1 MKMKMR
7 GLFVISKNK
16 SILAAAV
23 LSVLSTGVNAKIY
36 PDQIVRDQ
44 KGEDVCRSG
53 YRPLDRYEAE
63 EHKSSLLQQMG
74 TWDIVGL
81 KGNWVIMGSGYHGL
95 IKQDLPNDKTFCYPN
110 NDQSEIPNYSAKAVP
125 EGDEIDVEYGL
136 VTDRQDFIRPLSYLA
151 HNLGYSW
158 VGGNNSDYVG
168 EDMVINR
175 SGDRWIIQGNNNG
188 PCNGY
193 RCGEKTQI
201 IVDNFTYTVN
211 DDNFSHGEV
220 TESERELIKVVH
232 ATARNDSDIAQQIV
246 VDLKFDESTNWSKT
260 NSYGFSESVSTEN
273 EFKWPLVG
281 DTKLTIKFEANQSFS
296 NTNGG
301 SSSEQVT
308 LQARPMVPPHSEMP
322 VKVELYRSTI
332 SYPYQFNAD
341 IAYDVEFYGFLRYSG
356 NAWNTHPTNRPY
368 KSHTFTMG
376 RASDKSADIR
386 YQWDHRY
393 IPGETKWWDWGWAI
407 KEAGLSNM
415 QWATGGSL
423 RPFHSYVSGDFYAES
438 QYAGTIEIGQAKPI
452 SKDGLSAR
460 SSIEGESQTT
470 EHLGDIHVTTNF
482 DAQELSD
489 LGFEGAEFNV
499 RLAD

>member
-1 MKMKMR
+1 KMKMR

>member
-1 MKMKMR
+1 M
-7 GLFVISKNK
+7 ISKNK

-125 EGDEIDVEYGL
+125 EGDEIDVQYGL
-136 VTDRQDFIRPLSYLA
+136 VTDRQNFVRPLSYLA

-188 PCNGY
+188 SCNGY

-220 TESERELIKVVH
+220 TESERELIKTVH
-232 ATARNDSDIAQQIV
+232 ATARNNSDIAQQIV

-296 NTNGG
+296 SSNGG

-341 IAYDVEFYGFLRYSG
+341 IAYDVELYGFLRWGG
-356 NAWNTHPTNRPY
+356 NAWHTHPTNRPY

-452 SKDGLSAR
+452 SADGLSAR
-460 SSIEGESQTT
+460 SSIEGENQTT
-470 EHLGDIHVTTNF
+470 EHLGDIDVTTNF

>member
-1 MKMKMR
+1 
-7 GLFVISKNK
+7 VISKNK

>member
-1 MKMKMR
+1 M
-7 GLFVISKNK
+7 ISKNK

-36 PDQIVRDQ
+36 QDQIVRDQ

-125 EGDEIDVEYGL
+125 EGDEIDVQYGL
-136 VTDRQDFIRPLSYLA
+136 VTDRQNFVRPLSYLA

-220 TESERELIKVVH
+220 TESERELIKTVH
-232 ATARNDSDIAQQIV
+232 ATARNNSDIAQQIV

-296 NTNGG
+296 SSNGG

-368 KSHTFTMG
+368 KSHTFT
-376 RASDKSADIR
+376 
-386 YQWDHRY
+386 
-393 IPGETKWWDWGWAI
+393 
-407 KEAGLSNM
+407 
-415 QWATGGSL
+415 
-423 RPFHSYVSGDFYAES
+423 
-438 QYAGTIEIGQAKPI
+438 
-452 SKDGLSAR
+452 
-460 SSIEGESQTT
+460 
-470 EHLGDIHVTTNF
+470 
-482 DAQELSD
+482 
-489 LGFEGAEFNV
+489 
-499 RLAD
+499 

>member
-1 MKMKMR
+1 M
-7 GLFVISKNK
+7 ISKNK